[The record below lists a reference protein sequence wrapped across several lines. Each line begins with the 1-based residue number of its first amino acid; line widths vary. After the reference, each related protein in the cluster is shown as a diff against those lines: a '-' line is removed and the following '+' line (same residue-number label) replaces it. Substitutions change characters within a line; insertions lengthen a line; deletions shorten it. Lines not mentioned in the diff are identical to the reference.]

1 MICYHL
7 DNNDILLFNKKE
19 VAPIYKMFSRLY
31 KDERGQGLMEYG
43 LIVAIVSVAVIL
55 VLTNIGE
62 TNNNTLNTVAEQMV
76 S

>member
-1 MICYHL
+1 MFCYHL
-7 DNNDILLFNKKE
+7 VNNILLSVKE
-19 VAPIYKMFSRLY
+19 VTLISNIISRLY

-43 LIVAIVSVAVIL
+43 LIVAIVSVFVIL

-62 TNNNTLNTVAEQMV
+62 TNNNTLNTVADKMV